1 MAARGNAGISANARR
16 PRFDHSGRDS
26 RLLST
31 ARGAAG
37 ACVAACA
44 NSALKSHWLS
54 DRSPLP
60 LHYTLAHRQSAA
72 AADLAHWVERALAL
86 RSFSI
91 F

>member
-1 MAARGNAGISANARR
+1 MAARGNAGISANARH
-16 PRFDHSGRDS
+16 PDFDHSGRD
-26 RLLST
+26 
-31 ARGAAG
+31 ARCFWPARVASGAREA
-37 ACVAACA
+37 VRT

-72 AADLAHWVERALAL
+72 AADLAHWVERALAM